1 MKKVYLANKSTFG
14 SEFIDTY
21 DSLQELKQAIY
32 DNFAYGYDYS
42 EKYEPSEQAIKECIK
57 DAGLSLYE
65 VNLHDDEDIIFDQYD
80 GQSWFTVVK
89 KPEFILSTTSRIEL

>member
-21 DSLQELKQAIY
+21 DSLEELKQAIY

-42 EKYEPSEQAIKECIK
+42 EQVVKECIE